1 MSCQISPEQIDA
13 TIAFHGHSCPG
24 LAIGIRA
31 AELAQRE
38 LDNPKDTEIVAVV
51 ETDMCGVDAL
61 QFLLGTTMGKGNLI
75 HRDYG
80 KMAFSFF
87 RHETGRG
94 LRAVLNPEARG
105 GMDEEMA
112 ELMKKTCSGKASEAE
127 KLRMSELRA
136 SLQDRFM
143 TLPLDEMFQVTTVDQ
158 GAPRPP
164 KILQSLACEHCG
176 EKTMESRTR
185 RFAGATLCI
194 PCFQLVE
201 QKI

>member
-1 MSCQISPEQIDA
+1 MSCQLPKERIDA
-13 TIAFHGHSCPG
+13 AISFHGHSCPG

-31 AELAQRE
+31 AELALRE

-75 HRDYG
+75 HRDHG

-87 RHETGRG
+87 RRETGRG
-94 LRAVLNPEARG
+94 VRALLNPAARG
-105 GMDEEMA
+105 GMDDEMA
-112 ELMKKTCSGKASEAE
+112 ELMRKAGSGKATEAE
-127 KLRMSELRA
+127 KLRMAELRA

-143 TLPLDEMFQVTTVDQ
+143 TLPLDEMFEVTPMDQ

-164 KILQSLACEHCG
+164 RILESLACAHCG

-185 RFAGATLCI
+185 RFAGQTLCI
-194 PCFQLVE
+194 PCFELVE

>member
-1 MSCQISPEQIDA
+1 MHVLPDF
-13 TIAFHGHSCPG
+13 TGTDRRDHFHGHSCPG

-31 AELAQRE
+31 AELALRE
-38 LDNPKDTEIVAVV
+38 LENPRDTEIVAVV

-75 HRDYG
+75 HRDHG

-87 RHETGRG
+87 RRATGKG
-94 LRAVLNPEARG
+94 VRALLNPAARG
-105 GMDEEMA
+105 GMDDEMA
-112 ELMKKTCSGKASEAE
+112 ELMQASGNGTATEAQ
-127 KLRMSELRA
+127 KNRMTELRA
-136 SLQDRFM
+136 GLQQRFM
-143 TLPLDEMFQVTTVDQ
+143 TLPLEEMFCVTPVEQ

-164 KILQSLACEHCG
+164 KILESLACAHCG

-185 RFAGATLCI
+185 RFAGQTLCI
-194 PCFQLVE
+194 PCFQMVE

>member
-1 MSCQISPEQIDA
+1 MSCQIPPERIDA

-24 LAIGIRA
+24 LSIGIRA
-31 AELAQRE
+31 AELALRE

-75 HRDYG
+75 HRDHG

-87 RHETGRG
+87 RRETGQG
-94 LRAVLNPEARG
+94 FRAMLNPEARG

-112 ELMKKTCSGKASEAE
+112 ELMKKSGNGTATDADKQ
-127 KLRMSELRA
+127 RMGELRS
-136 SLQDRFM
+136 SLQQRFM
-143 TLPLDEMFQVTTVDQ
+143 ALPLEEMFLVTPVEP

-164 KILQSLACEHCG
+164 KILQSLTCEHCG

-185 RFAGATLCI
+185 RFAGQTLCI
-194 PCFQLVE
+194 PCFGQVE

>member
-1 MSCQISPEQIDA
+1 MSCQLPRERIDA
-13 TIAFHGHSCPG
+13 TISFHGHSCPG

-31 AELAQRE
+31 AELALRE

-75 HRDYG
+75 HRDHG

-87 RHETGRG
+87 RRETGQG
-94 LRAVLNPEARG
+94 FRAMLSADARG
-105 GMDEEMA
+105 GMDDEMA
-112 ELMKKTCSGKASEAE
+112 ELMKKTGSGKATDAE
-127 KLRMSELRA
+127 KMRMGELRA
-136 SLQDRFM
+136 TLQDRFM
-143 TLPLDEMFQVTTVDQ
+143 TLPLDEMFQVTKVDQ

-164 KILQSLACEHCG
+164 RILESLACEHCG

-185 RFAGATLCI
+185 RFAGATMCI

>member
-1 MSCQISPEQIDA
+1 MSCLISPEKIEA

-38 LDNPKDTEIVAVV
+38 LDNPRDTEIVAVV

-75 HRDYG
+75 HRDHG

-87 RHETGRG
+87 RRATGKG
-94 LRAVLNPEARG
+94 FRALLNPAARG
-105 GMDEEMA
+105 GMDDEMA
-112 ELMKKTCSGKASEAE
+112 ELMRVSGNGTATQAQKQ
-127 KLRMSELRA
+127 RMAELRA
-136 SLQDRFM
+136 GLQQRFM
-143 TLPLDEMFQVTTVDQ
+143 TLPLEEMFEIKQMDQ

-164 KILQSLACEHCG
+164 KILESLACDHCG

-185 RFAGATLCI
+185 RFAGQTLCI
-194 PCFQLVE
+194 PCFQMVE

>member
-31 AELAQRE
+31 AELALRE
-38 LDNPKDTEIVAVV
+38 LENPKDTEIVAVV

-75 HRDYG
+75 HRDHG

-87 RHETGRG
+87 RRATGKG
-94 LRAVLNPEARG
+94 FRALLNPAARG
-105 GMDEEMA
+105 GMDDEMA
-112 ELMKKTCSGKASEAE
+112 ELMQATGNGTATEAQ
-127 KLRMSELRA
+127 KNRMTELRA
-136 SLQDRFM
+136 GLQQRFM
-143 TLPLDEMFQVTTVDQ
+143 TLPLEEMFCVTPVEQ

-164 KILQSLACEHCG
+164 KILESLACAHCG

-185 RFAGATLCI
+185 RFAGQTLCI
-194 PCFQLVE
+194 PCFQMVE

>member
-1 MSCQISPEQIDA
+1 MSCRISPEKIDA

-75 HRDYG
+75 HRDHG

-87 RHETGRG
+87 RRSTGKG
-94 LRAVLNPEARG
+94 IRALLNPAARG
-105 GMDEEMA
+105 GMDDEMA
-112 ELMKKTCSGKASEAE
+112 ELMRVSGNGEATQAQ
-127 KLRMSELRA
+127 LARMTELRA
-136 SLQDRFM
+136 GLQQRFM
-143 TLPLDEMFQVTTVDQ
+143 TLPLEEMFQVTKVDQ

-164 KILQSLACEHCG
+164 KILESLVCDHCG

-194 PCFQLVE
+194 PCFQMVE

>member
-1 MSCQISPEQIDA
+1 MSCRISPEQIDA

-31 AELAQRE
+31 AELALRE

-75 HRDYG
+75 HRDHG

-87 RHETGRG
+87 RRATGQG
-94 LRAVLNPEARG
+94 FRALLNPAARG
-105 GMDEEMA
+105 GMDDEMA
-112 ELMKKTCSGKASEAE
+112 ELM
-127 KLRMSELRA
+127 RMSGNGTATEAQRQRVTELRA
-136 SLQDRFM
+136 GLQQRFM
-143 TLPLDEMFQVTTVDQ
+143 TLPLEEMFQVTRVDR

-164 KILQSLACEHCG
+164 KILESLVCDHCG

-194 PCFQLVE
+194 PCFQMVE

>member
-1 MSCQISPEQIDA
+1 MSCQLTNERIDA

-31 AELAQRE
+31 AELALRE
-38 LDNPKDTEIVAVV
+38 LENPRDTEIVAVV

-75 HRDYG
+75 HRDHG

-87 RHETGRG
+87 RRETGRG
-94 LRAVLNPEARG
+94 FRAMLNPEARG

-112 ELMKKTCSGKASEAE
+112 ELMKKSGSGKATETE
-127 KLRMSELRA
+127 NLRMGELRA
-136 SLQDRFM
+136 TLQDRFM
-143 TLPLDEMFQVTTVDQ
+143 TLPLDEMFQITTVDQ

>member
-31 AELAQRE
+31 AELALRE
-38 LDNPKDTEIVAVV
+38 LENPKDTEIVAVV

-75 HRDYG
+75 HRDHG

-87 RHETGRG
+87 RRATGKG
-94 LRAVLNPEARG
+94 VRALLNPAARG
-105 GMDEEMA
+105 GMDDEMA
-112 ELMKKTCSGKASEAE
+112 ELMRISGNGTATEAQ
-127 KLRMSELRA
+127 KNRMTELRA
-136 SLQDRFM
+136 GLQQRFM
-143 TLPLDEMFQVTTVDQ
+143 TLPLEEMFYVTQVEQ

-164 KILQSLACEHCG
+164 KILESLACEHCG

-185 RFAGATLCI
+185 RFAGQTLCI